1 MEDAEAESVGERAG
15 EERAVGR
22 IGSGGVAREDGAERL
37 GVARHDDVGRGDG
50 FEPAADLAR
59 ELGPLDGGVRAE
71 RLHERGDGA
80 ERVEIAAAGA
90 VALELMEVLEDRVLR
105 LLPEPV
111 EFGDAARR
119 RHLFE
124 VVERGHAEA
133 GPERA
138 GLLRAE
144 PFDAEHV
151 EQARRQRL
159 DELVERLERA
169 RRHERGDVGG
179 DAFPDA
185 LHVGHLAALDELED
199 GLVHPVDGAGGA
211 AVGAGAERVA
221 PRQLDE
227 VGGLFEAAGDAFV
240 GHGDGGKAEGRGA
253 VAPTRRRCRPLRD
266 DAYRNPSRPRR
277 GSARCVAAAFRRRA
291 SASSSRRSTR
301 SSGSGRSWRRSRRS
315 AAAASGSTSS

>member
-1 MEDAEAESVGERAG
+1 MEYAEAESVRERAC

-22 IGSGGVAREDGAERL
+22 IGGGGMARKDGAERVR
-37 GVARHDDVGRGDG
+37 VARHDEVGRSDG
-50 FEPAADLAR
+50 FASESEFAC
-59 ELGPLDGGVRAE
+59 EFCPLDGGVRAE
-71 RLHERGDGA
+71 GLHERGDGA
-80 ERVEIAAAGA
+80 ERVEVAAASA
-90 VALELMEVLEDRVLR
+90 VALELMEVVEDGVLR

-159 DELVERLERA
+159 DQLVERFERA

-179 DAFPDA
+179 DPFADP
-185 LHVGHLAALDELED
+185 LHVRHLAALDELED

-211 AVGAGAERVA
+211 AVSAGAERVA
-221 PRQLDE
+221 AREFDE

-240 GHGDGGKAEGRGA
+240 GHGDGGESGGEGT
-253 VAPTRRRCRPLRD
+253 VAPTRRR
-266 DAYRNPSRPRR
+266 
-277 GSARCVAAAFRRRA
+277 
-291 SASSSRRSTR
+291 
-301 SSGSGRSWRRSRRS
+301 
-315 AAAASGSTSS
+315 